1 MGGAAGHMSHPFDLP
16 TVGNGS
22 DLIKF
27 FEDAAALLTTAPGS
41 VKIDGVN
48 VSFKLIDGPRGKEFA
63 VDRGSLKAIDVEGI
77 TADRIGERFAEGH
90 GMRPAIAELLSIFNT
105 ALPSITSELK
115 KLGLYD
121 NPTVFFN
128 TEYVKGTTNVLQY
141 DEDFLA
147 IHGVNQFYEKQSRIK
162 GKAYRPGAERPI
174 DPKTD
179 KPIKDPS
186 REIPYDRS
194 TLLSLIEKV
203 NPIAEKQGFKIYGDV
218 PTETVGEIDFGPTLD
233 TGFTVVFS
241 EEDQVTRPLGEWLA
255 AADNPKGIRIEL
267 VDGRTMDA
275 LSKHVYMSI
284 LNGVPLTELVKDGD
298 DAKAVT
304 DAAVFYHATRLLGN
318 DVMNTLT
325 SPMGDIRDHEGVIVR
340 DEMFGPKPV
349 KITGEFI
356 VKGLQTSFP
365 RGSINEELEIEVEE
379 GPTIALL
386 PGSFRPPTK
395 GHFGMVEHY
404 LSDPSVDQVVVYISS
419 PTTEKRTIG
428 DRSIDPIPIWNEYVT
443 GMDRVHILKSETPS
457 PVTATYEFIGEFA
470 PQNATVVLGCSEKGD
485 DPSRFKGYE
494 KYKRED
500 VTIESLSCPVTR
512 HDSEYINLLR
522 ANEEIL
528 QALPSQ
534 NSGKSIQDIHAS
546 DMRYLAEL
554 APQNEAARELLKHFI
569 PDHVNKDAVLSV
581 LGVGGIVQEKKTITA
596 LFSLVEEIL
605 DEKKK
610 KTDCFDH
617 DKYETF
623 EGKSK
628 CIQRTKGLNKERA
641 DAYVASVLRDKGEI
655 DEASSVAGGN
665 MQGHSGARSN
675 RDDEDPGIIRE
686 EDLVE
691 EVINYLLG
699 M

>member
-16 TVGNGS
+16 TVRNGS

-27 FEDAAALLTTAPGS
+27 FEDAATLLTSGPGS

-48 VSFKLIDGPRGKEFA
+48 VSFKLVDGPRGKEFA
-63 VDRGSLKAIDVEGI
+63 VDRGSLKHIDVEGI
-77 TADRIGERFAEGH
+77 TADRVGERFAEGH
-90 GMRPAIAELLSIFNT
+90 GMRPAITELLSIFNE
-105 ALPSITSELK
+105 ALPNIEPELK

-121 NPTVFFN
+121 DPTVFFN
-128 TEYVKGTTNVLQY
+128 TEYVKGTTNILQY

-147 IHGVNQFYEKQSRIK
+147 IHGVNQFYEKQSRIR

-179 KPIKDPS
+179 KPVKDPS
-186 REIPYDRS
+186 REIPYDRP
-194 TLLSLIEKV
+194 TLLALIKKV
-203 NPIAEKQGFKIYGDV
+203 NPYAGRQGFKIYGDV

-241 EEDQVTRPLGEWLA
+241 EEDQVTNPLGQWLA
-255 AADNPKGIRIEL
+255 AADNPKGVRIEL
-267 VDGRTMDA
+267 VDGRKMEA

-284 LNGVPLTELVKDGD
+284 LNGVPLTQLVKDGD

-318 DVMNTLT
+318 DVMNALT
-325 SPMGDIRDHEGVIVR
+325 SPMGNIKDHEGVIVR
-340 DEMFGPKPV
+340 NKLFGPKPV

-365 RGSINEELEIEVEE
+365 RGSINEEIEIEVEE
-379 GPTIALL
+379 GPKVALL

-395 GHFGMVEHY
+395 GHFEMVKNY
-404 LSDPSVDQVVVYISS
+404 LSDPSVEVVVYVSS

-428 DRSIDPIPIWNEYVT
+428 GRSIDPIPIWNEYVA
-443 GMDRVHILKSETPS
+443 GMDRVHVLRSETPS

-500 VTIESLSCPVTR
+500 VTIESLSCPVAR
-512 HDSEYINLLR
+512 HDPEYINLLR

-528 QALPSQ
+528 QGLPSH

-554 APQNEAARELLKHFI
+554 AAQNEAAIELLKYFI
-569 PDHVNKDAVLSV
+569 PDHANKDTVLSI
-581 LGVGGIVQEKKTITA
+581 LGVGAPVQEKKTFTQ
-596 LFSLVEEIL
+596 LFSLVEGML

-628 CIQRTKGLNKERA
+628 CIQRTKDLSKERA

-655 DEASSVAGGN
+655 DEASSVAGGSV
-665 MQGHSGARSN
+665 QGYSGSRPK
-675 RDDEDPGIIRE
+675 RDDEIQGLIRE
-686 EDLVE
+686 DDLVE
-691 EVINYLLG
+691 EVVNYLLG